1 MLLRRAVT
9 WKAVGLTA
17 AAASAAARNRSSCAG
32 GSRPRQG
39 GICKPTAL
47 SRQESQECRYELPA
61 TGCSGRTDLPPRDP
75 GRHKQAWTTDPTHEH
90 ADGSGQVDESEDVP
104 PTTGIWNISTLS
116 TRQGWHRYIHRHA
129 GSTDDK
135 GACKK
140 EPQDETQ
147 SQAGQPSEPGGGRGP
162 TPPGQPNKD
171 GPAGKGPHEKE
182 SVPLAMAPAC
192 CGCTR
197 NGVVALK
204 HERPIDEATFKTKP
218 VDQEATLLLG
228 LCLAPWTSGS
238 ILGMDGR
245 VCGHVPCPA
254 CTVVHEGQTM

>member
-1 MLLRRAVT
+1 MGDPPAGRHPLRVCYHPGLFMLLRRAVT

-140 EPQDETQ
+140 EPQDETP
-147 SQAGQPSEPGGGRGP
+147 SQAGQPSEPGGGEGP
-162 TPPGQPNKD
+162 RRRDSRIRMDRQGKD
-171 GPAGKGPHEKE
+171 RMRRKACHSPWHLHGAG
-182 SVPLAMAPAC
+182 
-192 CGCTR
+192 
-197 NGVVALK
+197 ALGTEWW
-204 HERPIDEATFKTKP
+204 H
-218 VDQEATLLLG
+218 
-228 LCLAPWTSGS
+228 
-238 ILGMDGR
+238 
-245 VCGHVPCPA
+245 
-254 CTVVHEGQTM
+254 